1 MAKNREK
8 RAGLLVCLLIQVII
22 CNTYIH
28 IIYIYM
34 DKSNIFLFRCMRYT
48 VYTIDIVDGFISW
61 GKTWGYIVLEQLQIR

>member
-28 IIYIYM
+28 IIYIYIWI
-34 DKSNIFLFRCMRYT
+34 NQ
-48 VYTIDIVDGFISW
+48 ISSYLDACVIL
-61 GKTWGYIVLEQLQIR
+61 YIQ